1 METTNGTTIPKGKHT
16 KVSRPKQDGYEI
28 ALNFQDD
35 QDATDKQN
43 TVKQI
48 WVRFGTFEGNGN
60 FKWSTTIG
68 PVEINKGGNEVVVVD
83 DDQLPIRA
91 DSCYYQLLCE
101 IDNEH
106 GEPEILMTEETL
118 LQNPS

>member
-1 METTNGTTIPKGKHT
+1 MENTRAKGEHI

-28 ALNFQDD
+28 VVHSEQYH
-35 QDATDKQN
+35 
-43 TVKQI
+43 VKQI

-60 FKWSTTIG
+60 HKWDTTMDIG
-68 PVEINKGGNEVVVVD
+68 PVDIRPGGKEVVAMVD
-83 DDQLPIRA
+83 DDQLPTRA

-106 GEPEILMTEETL
+106 GEPEILMTEPTL
-118 LQNPS
+118 LQNTN